1 MIYFGCL
8 VLRAERVI
16 IHSPLF
22 RPSQNPVKNLLRK
35 RGRKATDVDVSKMS
49 EADIIRLFN
58 ENKRMKEE
66 IEELKKELQ
75 MGNEE

>member
-1 MIYFGCL
+1 M
-8 VLRAERVI
+8 LRAERVI

-35 RGRKATDVDVSKMS
+35 RGRKASDVDMSKMS

-58 ENKRMKEE
+58 ENNMKTELEE
-66 IEELKKELQ
+66 PSNIDTQ
-75 MGNEE
+75 H

>member
-1 MIYFGCL
+1 MIFSGCL

-35 RGRKATDVDVSKMS
+35 RGSKMS